1 MNREM
6 IDFSFKKI
14 DIARKL
20 LGLSS
25 EATLRE
31 IKKAYRE
38 KVKKFHP
45 DKANDKSEKERN
57 KEVTEQINQAYRI
70 LLDYV
75 EKYRFSF
82 KEKDVMRNDPQKFM
96 RRFSKDWLSG

>member
-1 MNREM
+1 M

-14 DIARKL
+14 DEARKL

-31 IKKAYRE
+31 IKKAYWE

-45 DKANDKSEKERN
+45 DKANDKPEEEKN
-57 KEVTEQINQAYRI
+57 KKITAQINQAYKI
-70 LLDYV
+70 LLDYI
-75 EKYRFSF
+75 EGYRFSF
-82 KEKDVMRNDPQKFM
+82 KEKDVMRNDPQKSM
-96 RRFSKDWLSG
+96 RRFSKDWLSN

>member
-1 MNREM
+1 MYLDMKN
-6 IDFSFKKI
+6 FSFKKI
-14 DIARKL
+14 DAARKL

-45 DKANDKSEKERN
+45 DKTEDKLEKERN
-57 KEVTEQINQAYRI
+57 KEITAQINQAYKI
-70 LLDYV
+70 LLDYI
-75 EKYRFSF
+75 EGYRFSF

-96 RRFSKDWLSG
+96 RRFSKDWLSK